1 MSIIVDKKIQMLNYI
16 LLGLNNKCMTVPTKD
31 DWMVG
36 YVNDFTDIEDVD
48 NFIQVANDALNNVF
62 TNTNSGWISTFGYNV
77 KISTTTLTFYQEDE
91 ITVITTEAIQ
101 DFIELLQAW
110 KTFLQTPPYHNKKI

>member
-36 YVNDFTDIEDVD
+36 YVNDFTYIEDVD
-48 NFIQVANDALNNVF
+48 HFIHVANDALNNVF
-62 TNTNSGWISTFGYNV
+62 TNTNNGWISTFGYYV
-77 KISTTTLTFYQEDE
+77 KISTTTLTFYEEDE
-91 ITVITTEAIQ
+91 TTVIATETTQ
-101 DFIELLQAW
+101 DFIELLQSW
-110 KTFLQTPPYHNKKI
+110 KTFLQTPPFHNQKI